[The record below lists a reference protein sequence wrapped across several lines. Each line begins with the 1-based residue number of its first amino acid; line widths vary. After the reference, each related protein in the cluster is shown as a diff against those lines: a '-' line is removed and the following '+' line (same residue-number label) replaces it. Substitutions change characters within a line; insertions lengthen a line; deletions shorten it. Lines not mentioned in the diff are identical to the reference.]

1 MKHIQK
7 IHTHTKHTQ
16 LMKNTNNNS
25 NNNIAT
31 KKNTLRQRTPG
42 IPGGLRGSQ
51 GDPRV
56 MLCSKS
62 GMNGHPRKPFDTQT
76 CPVDSPMTSPHF

>member
-7 IHTHTKHTQ
+7 IHTHQTHATYEKHKQ
-16 LMKNTNNNS
+16 QQQQQHCN
-25 NNNIAT
+25 